1 MELIILIILSV
12 IQIIVL
18 ICFFFLCMHVS
29 AIKKL
34 LWQSILGRLHLIF
47 IIQLDKLIRQRNY

>member
-18 ICFFFLCMHVS
+18 ICFFFCVCMYLRS
-29 AIKKL
+29 KKL
-34 LWQSILGRLHLIF
+34 LWQLILGRLHLIF
-47 IIQLDKLIRQRNY
+47 IIQLDKLIRQSNF